1 VRRYVEDDELFM
13 LTYGDGVSDVNIRAL
28 VDFHRAHGKIATVT
42 AVHPPG
48 RFGEM
53 VIERGAVSE
62 FNEKP
67 QTTSGFIN
75 GGFFVMDA
83 KRVWEFLGA
92 DPMTI
97 LEREP
102 LRRLAAA
109 GELVAF
115 EHQGFWQPMD
125 TFREYTM
132 LNDLWT
138 RGVAPWKTW

>member
-1 VRRYVEDDELFM
+1 
-13 LTYGDGVSDVNIRAL
+13 
-28 VDFHRAHGKIATVT
+28 
-42 AVHPPG
+42 
-48 RFGEM
+48 
-53 VIERGAVSE
+53 
-62 FNEKP
+62 
-67 QTTSGFIN
+67 
-75 GGFFVMDA
+75 MDA
-83 KRVWEFLGA
+83 KRVWDFLGA

-115 EHQGFWQPMD
+115 EHPGFWQPMD